1 MLSREKSLS
10 ELVEENHSIGAV
22 LHVFGIDFCQHA
34 DKTLEC
40 VCRERRMSSVPI
52 LKEWESMRQQERF
65 SMPEL
70 LKGYTVD
77 AIIDYLKNSHRIFMR
92 RRLPYMQHLVNRAQP
107 QNLSPA
113 MLETLNDLKIAF
125 PLFAEDFIR
134 HILEEEN
141 ETFRY
146 ILLLDDALY
155 HRGGLGKA
163 FFAMQKY
170 TMQHIAAHHHDDD
183 DDMRGIRELT
193 RDYATDTT
201 TPLVIRVLYSEL
213 QRFEN
218 ELQTHA
224 AIENHILLPKAF
236 QLESKVKRLMQE
248 KAGLN

>member
-1 MLSREKSLS
+1 MFAREKSLA
-10 ELVEENHSIGAV
+10 ELVTEDHSIGAV
-22 LHVFGIDFCQHA
+22 LHIFGIDFCLNGS
-34 DKTLEC
+34 KTLEA
-40 VCRERRMSSVPI
+40 VCREKRMSTIPI
-52 LKEWESMRQQERF
+52 LKEWEAMRQQERS

-113 MLETLNDLKIAF
+113 MQETLNDLKLAF
-125 PLFAEDFIR
+125 PLFAEDFVH

-155 HRGGLGKA
+155 RRGGLGKA
-163 FFAMQKY
+163 FFAMQKH

-193 RDYATDTT
+193 NDYATDHS
-201 TPLVIRVLYSEL
+201 TPLVIHVLYSEL
-213 QRFEN
+213 QRFES

-224 AIENHILLPKAF
+224 AIENRILLPKAF
-236 QLESKVKRLMQE
+236 QLESKVKKMLAE
-248 KAGLN
+248 KAALN